1 MSETALR
8 RELLEVERKE
18 AQIIGILEHDR
29 RHKKNTLRT
38 LREFHFADFARTV
51 VGTTMFS
58 APVLV
63 YTRDFFDL
71 INSLPDTWTYKL
83 FIAHLFFVFCVFI
96 TLNYSYR
103 STFTLDKEYLKQLA
117 HRLLLIYMTVVGTII
132 LLLWAFNIIT
142 EDISTL
148 RLIRY
153 VISAASLGIVGAVT
167 FSFLAG
173 EKND

>member
-1 MSETALR
+1 M
-8 RELLEVERKE
+8 
-18 AQIIGILEHDR
+18 
-29 RHKKNTLRT
+29 
-38 LREFHFADFARTV
+38 
-51 VGTTMFS
+51 
-58 APVLV
+58 
-63 YTRDFFDL
+63 
-71 INSLPDTWTYKL
+71 
-83 FIAHLFFVFCVFI
+83 FI

-117 HRLLLIYMTVVGTII
+117 HRLLLIYMTVVGTIS

-142 EDISTL
+142 DDISTL

>member
-1 MSETALR
+1 M
-8 RELLEVERKE
+8 EVERKE
-18 AQIIGILEHDR
+18 LDILKLLERRSKKKDVIRII
-29 RHKKNTLRT
+29 
-38 LREFHFADFARTV
+38 REFHFSDFARTV

-71 INSLPDTWTYKL
+71 INSLPDNWTPKL
-83 FIAHLFFVFCVFI
+83 FLVHFFFVFCVFI

-103 STFTLDKEYLKQLA
+103 STFSLEKEYLKQLA
-117 HRLLLIYMTVVGTII
+117 HRLLLIYMTVIGTIL
-132 LLLWAFNIIT
+132 LLLWAFNIIND
-142 EDISTL
+142 DITTL

-153 VISAASLGIVGAVT
+153 VVSAASLGIVGAVT

-173 EKND
+173 ANRD

>member
-18 AQIIGILEHDR
+18 SQIINLLSKRPKDVTRKI
-29 RHKKNTLRT
+29 
-38 LREFHFADFARTV
+38 REFHFSDFARTV

-83 FIAHLFFVFCVFI
+83 FIAHIFFVFCVFI

-103 STFTLDKEYLKQLA
+103 STFILKKEYLLQLG
-117 HRLLLIYMTVVGTII
+117 HRLLLIYMTVLGTIL

-142 EDISTL
+142 EDITTL

-173 EKND
+173 QNHD